1 MILMWKMMPGL
12 GLLVALI
19 WLFVAPAHSKPLHQT
34 AAPERAAVE
43 NLFTQQLDL
52 LEAKLAVDRMVD
64 SATDPVSS
72 HVSINRM
79 TADIARMAGTN
90 AGSGQKLKALRRYL
104 YESGE
109 WNDHRPFTYD
119 RADPLGENP
128 ANRLLQRYLDTRQG
142 NCITMP
148 ILFIALGQRLG
159 LKMTLAQAPLHVFI
173 KYTDDSGSTWNL
185 EATSGGG
192 FTRDFWY
199 RQKLAMS
206 DDAVAKGTYL
216 RGLGHKEAIALIASF
231 MVEHQM
237 AEGRFEAAI
246 STADVILQHYP
257 AFAYMLVKKGSAYSA
272 LLQRE
277 LAGKYT
283 RSSDIPPD
291 VRVRADYWYQENLS
305 AFAKAEALG
314 WRPED
319 GQAP

>member
-1 MILMWKMMPGL
+1 MPRL
-12 GLLVALI
+12 ALLIALI
-19 WLFVAPAHSKPLHQT
+19 WLSVAQAHSKPLHQT
-34 AAPERAAVE
+34 GAPERAAVE

-52 LEAKLAVDRMVD
+52 LEVKLAVDQIVD
-64 SATDPVSS
+64 PTTDPAFSRATLD
-72 HVSINRM
+72 RM
-79 TADIARMAGTN
+79 TADIVRTAGEN
-90 AGSGQKLKALRRYL
+90 AGNAQKLQALRRYL

-119 RADPLGENP
+119 LADPLGENP

-148 ILFIALGQRLG
+148 ILFLALGHRLG

-173 KYTDDSGSTWNL
+173 KYTDDAGSIWNL

-192 FTRDFWY
+192 FTRDLWY
-199 RQKLAMS
+199 RQKLPMS

-216 RGLGHKEAIALIASF
+216 RELAHEEAVALIASF
-231 MVEHQM
+231 MVEHHL
-237 AEGRFEAAI
+237 AEGRFEKAI

-257 AFAYMLVKKGSAYSA
+257 DFAYMHVKKGSAYRA

-277 LAGKYT
+277 LAGRYT
-283 RSSDIPPD
+283 RTSDIPPD
-291 VRVRADYWYQENLS
+291 VKVRADRWYQENLT